1 MLKNSIKNQSIIIL
15 DDDYNPI
22 TSNQVISLCS
32 KLNNTEA
39 KLTGVSP
46 H

>member
-22 TSNQVISLCS
+22 TSNQVSDLF
-32 KLNNTEA
+32 
-39 KLTGVSP
+39 VF
-46 H
+46 